1 MSGYDTVSFLS
12 DLGTNSETVGV
23 VHSVVRQ
30 LAPHVR
36 VIDLTHGIEPFDVR
50 AGSLALS
57 RAVPFVAPGV
67 VIASVDPGV
76 GTARRLVGVEIE
88 GGVFLG
94 PDNGLL
100 AGAVAMVG
108 GAGQV
113 RSLDDPQ
120 FQLGSHGP
128 TLAVRDI
135 LAPVA
140 AHLCNGAEFS
150 ELGEELDAALLMPG
164 LVPVARVEDEGLV
177 CEVLWVDRF
186 GNAQLN
192 IDRSDI
198 APEARSIR
206 LTIGGRSR
214 RARLVR
220 TFDDLGV
227 GEVGLLIDGSGL
239 LAIVASRSSIAEELG
254 LAVGSEV
261 IVSPDDDEP
270 AGVTTAVTLGRSG
283 G

>member
-1 MSGYDTVSFLS
+1 MSGYDSVSFLS
-12 DLGTNSETVGV
+12 DLGTDSETVGV

-108 GAGQV
+108 GAGRV
-113 RSLDDPQ
+113 TSLDDPQ
-120 FQLGSHGP
+120 FQLGWHGP
-128 TLAVRDI
+128 TLAVRDV

-150 ELGEELDAALLMPG
+150 DLGEELDAALLMPG

-192 IDRSDI
+192 IDRDDI
-198 APEARSIR
+198 AWETGSIG
-206 LTIGGRSR
+206 LSIGGRSR

-239 LAIVASRSSIAEELG
+239 LSMVASRSSIAEELG
-254 LAVGSEV
+254 LTVGSEV
-261 IVSPDDDEP
+261 IVSTDDGEP
-270 AGVTTAVTLGRSG
+270 SVVTTAVTLGRSG